1 MTFNKQDARSSI
13 FVSDNDDSDNDI
25 VYHRKY
31 LQKSIRKL
39 AMGKDTDGE
48 INSTEPTVTGVKK
61 ENKST
66 GKYSEIYFY

>member
-1 MTFNKQDARSSI
+1 
-13 FVSDNDDSDNDI
+13 
-25 VYHRKY
+25 
-31 LQKSIRKL
+31 
-39 AMGKDTDGE
+39 MGKDKDGE

>member
-13 FVSDNDDSDNDI
+13 FVPDNDDSDNDI

-39 AMGKDTDGE
+39 AMGKDKDGE
-48 INSTEPTVTGVKK
+48 IHSTEPTVTGVKK